1 MGYLNINSLRNK
13 ILDLREIAKYLELD
27 YFVISDTKIDG
38 SFPSKQFALDNLE
51 MRAKKY
57 RDRHGGGLLEFV
69 RKCFVC
75 KRQTHLELN
84 NLECIFQF

>member
-51 MRAKKY
+51 MRAEKIQGPSWGRFARICQKVFC
-57 RDRHGGGLLEFV
+57 L
-69 RKCFVC
+69 
-75 KRQTHLELN
+75 
-84 NLECIFQF
+84 